1 MFKYARKYVR
11 LYNVWGFKQPSLC
24 ECAHIFNNDNNNN
37 NETKQLHQ
45 SHAFS
50 CDDDGYHFLPS
61 PQSGSFAGVYVNCV
75 SRVYFKCF
83 VNFIMTQTIE
93 CKMYDNKTDTS
104 LGHGSSRPK

>member
-1 MFKYARKYVR
+1 MALSSHRYA
-11 LYNVWGFKQPSLC
+11 NVHTYLTMIIIITMKQNNFTN
-24 ECAHIFNNDNNNN
+24 HTHFRVMMMGIIFCP
-37 NETKQLHQ
+37 LHK
-45 SHAFS
+45 
-50 CDDDGYHFLPS
+50 
-61 PQSGSFAGVYVNCV
+61 SGSFAGVYVNCV